1 MVNQRI
7 KITLANMTC
16 KEMDLSDFKVIP
28 EDMFSGRKDI
38 YKVELPEGV
47 EVIGSNA
54 FEDCTSLEEI
64 TFPQTLKAIECEAFL
79 NCVSLKKAMIYQK
92 VTVDMTAF
100 KGCKALVQ

>member
-1 MVNQRI
+1 MVKQRI
-7 KITLANMTC
+7 KITLANMTF
-16 KEMDLSDFKVIP
+16 KEMDLSDFRIIP

-38 YKVELPEGV
+38 FKVELPEGV
-47 EVIGSNA
+47 EEIGSNA
-54 FEDCTSLEEI
+54 FECCTSLEEI
-64 TFPQTLKAIECEAFL
+64 TFPKTLRDIDYEAFV